1 MKTIKLFFVITFLT
15 IFSSSCRQQPSYTI
29 MGTVAQSELEGKK
42 VFLIINGWT
51 SGKDAIIDS
60 TIIANGVYTFK
71 GYTETPKYCC
81 ITINPDDRE
90 NMIRTFVVLENAKIH
105 VDINAKKE
113 TTISG
118 TAYNDQFQKFQES
131 LRGPDQKWRKAAS
144 ALRAGTQAGTLSP
157 DQEKNLLKESAKYR
171 KDRDSLI
178 FNFIKNN
185 INNPGAWSELHNC
198 AVFLSV
204 EKLKEL
210 IAGAN
215 EQTMKIHEVVEIQ
228 KRIKA
233 LEKTAIGQPF
243 TDLSMSDP
251 DGKEI
256 ALSDYTG
263 KGKYVLVDFW
273 ASWCGPCRAEMP
285 NVVAAYHKY
294 KDKGLEIIGISLD
307 SKHESWIK
315 AIKELNLPWPQ
326 MSDLK
331 GWECAGVKAYAMS
344 GIPHT
349 VLLDQEGKII
359 ARGLQGEELSQ
370 KLDELLK

>member
-1 MKTIKLFFVITFLT
+1 
-15 IFSSSCRQQPSYTI
+15 

-228 KRIKA
+228 KRIKE